1 MRIFHI
7 PVIKTVF
14 LKNFTAEP
22 FSIIAMNVSFKKH
35 TADRFCHFETNL
47 DLCKIKSSVLVS
59 VKIKPLAIFFQN
71 VRKLLLTHPCRSWS
85 FTEMGSQIKGKRGEV
100 NEEVEE
106 NSGKW
111 EGI

>member
-22 FSIIAMNVSFKKH
+22 FPIIAMNVSFKKH

-47 DLCKIKSSVLVS
+47 GLCKIKSNVLVS
-59 VKIKPLAIFFQN
+59 LKIKPLAIFFQN
-71 VRKLLLTHPCRSWS
+71 VRKLLLTHPCKSWS
-85 FTEMGSQIKGKRGEV
+85 FTELGSQMKGKRGSE
-100 NEEVEE
+100 
-106 NSGKW
+106 
-111 EGI
+111 